1 MPPAR
6 RSTRSSSRRSA
17 TYKEPAAL
25 KQLNKSLDGVQKAL
39 SDLRKQTGRDAAK
52 TTQALYDDLRKFVT
66 NSRRDSRKFATA
78 LKRDFDQAQK
88 ALAKAQSSARTQTRR
103 TTTRRSSASSSR
115 RSGTSSRTSRA
126 RAGASR
132 TTRKTS

>member
-17 TYKEPAAL
+17 SYKEPAAL

-39 SDLRKQTGRDAAK
+39 NDLRKHAGGDTAK
-52 TTQALYDDLRKFVT
+52 TTQSLYAGLRKFVT
-66 NSRRDSRKFATA
+66 DSRRDTRKFGTA

-88 ALAKAQSSARTQTRR
+88 AVASAQSSARSQTRR

-115 RSGTSSRTSRA
+115 RSGSSSRTSGA
-126 RAGASR
+126 RAGAKRSA
-132 TTRKTS
+132 RKSS

>member
-39 SDLRKQTGRDAAK
+39 NDLRKHAGRDTAK
-52 TTQALYDDLRKFVT
+52 TTQALYVGLRKFVT
-66 NSRRDSRKFATA
+66 DSRRDSRKFGSA

-88 ALAKAQSSARTQTRR
+88 AVASAQRTARSQTRR
-103 TTTRRSSASSSR
+103 TTARRSSASSSS
-115 RSGTSSRTSRA
+115 RSGSSSRTSSSRGGA
-126 RAGASR
+126 RGS
-132 TTRKTS
+132 TRKSS